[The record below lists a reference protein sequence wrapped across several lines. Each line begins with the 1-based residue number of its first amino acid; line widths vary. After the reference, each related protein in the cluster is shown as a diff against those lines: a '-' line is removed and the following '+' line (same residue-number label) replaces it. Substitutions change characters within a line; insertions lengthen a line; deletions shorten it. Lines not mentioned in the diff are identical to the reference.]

1 MSDLL
6 NDCMTVL
13 RAAGFDLVPADVI
26 APGGKV
32 RDWGIEQRNAAH
44 QKGVQPHRGTV
55 ATLPRYTTGCP
66 QCDRMPFGMACEDC
80 DLATTQHEA
89 SCYGQ

>member
-1 MSDLL
+1 MSDFNGCTKVKDLDIL
-6 NDCMTVL
+6 ENL
-13 RAAGFDLVPADVI
+13 RNL
-26 APGGKV
+26 
-32 RDWGIEQRNAAH
+32 EQPR
-44 QKGVQPHRGTV
+44 TV
-55 ATLPRYTTGCP
+55 AHYTGLARYLPRYTTGCP